1 MPAPFIF
8 ITTHKINPGKLD
20 EFKALSRE
28 YEEFVRA
35 NEPDLL
41 AYYAYLDEDS
51 SEAALVQVHRDAAS
65 AEHHMQVAAEKIGQG
80 LAITTTVRAEVYG
93 QPRSIVGQALGGEF
107 SRGCPGQHQAGR
119 AGRLHSPR
127 IARAGLSRDRARTL
141 QPRDLSRHRRGC
153 TRVKRRRRGPAVRA
167 RPDGPVGRAPRA
179 RPLGGQVEETLRSR
193 VRSPVSV
200 WEKLDV

>member
-1 MPAPFIF
+1 MDPATAPAPFIF

-20 EFKALSRE
+20 EFRALSRE

-65 AEHHMQVAAEKIGQG
+65 AEHHMQVAAGKIGQG

-93 QPRSIVGQALGGEF
+93 QPRSIVGQALGANSAAGAQVSIKPDVLDGF
-107 SRGCPGQHQAGR
+107 TRPGQH
-119 AGRLHSPR
+119 
-127 IARAGLSRDRARTL
+127 GLA
-141 QPRDLSRHRRGC
+141 
-153 TRVKRRRRGPAVRA
+153 
-167 RPDGPVGRAPRA
+167 
-179 RPLGGQVEETLRSR
+179 
-193 VRSPVSV
+193 
-200 WEKLDV
+200 